1 MLILQFVIN
10 MLLLN
15 VEMPSES
22 RSLLVQI
29 SDLAN
34 FDVLSKL
41 DSTTYIFGSYAFN
54 PEIRKPFK
62 PIYQDL
68 YPSMNLIENLGTSF
82 YLTVLCFVAKLV
94 TLYLNLIQ
102 KLIKRRIKA
111 LDWLKRKLVKLL
123 SWEFFFR
130 LFLQTHFGLLFSSL
144 LNITAIM
151 LT

>member
-1 MLILQFVIN
+1 
-10 MLLLN
+10 
-15 VEMPSES
+15 
-22 RSLLVQI
+22 
-29 SDLAN
+29 
-34 FDVLSKL
+34 
-41 DSTTYIFGSYAFN
+41 
-54 PEIRKPFK
+54 
-62 PIYQDL
+62 
-68 YPSMNLIENLGTSF
+68 MNLIENLGTSF

-94 TLYLNLIQ
+94 TLYLHLIQ

-111 LDWLKRKLVKLL
+111 LDWLKKKLVKLL

>member
-111 LDWLKRKLVKLL
+111 LDWLKK
-123 SWEFFFR
+123 SWSSYC
-130 LFLQTHFGLLFSSL
+130 LGNFSSAYFCKP
-144 LNITAIM
+144 ISDFFSVHF
-151 LT
+151 LTSPPLC